1 MKPSLT
7 LTLMFVAIL
16 TACGRGHSTPTTPSQ
31 PSNSVQQSN
40 PIRVILTF
48 FPQPAV
54 ANEATTFIASIAPV
68 SSPASVTMDFGD
80 GTRAEFAPLSPE
92 NSATLKHV
100 YTRAGDFTATF
111 SFRKAAGDTAS
122 GSVIVVVR

>member
-7 LTLMFVAIL
+7 RTLIFVAIL
-16 TACGRGHSTPTTPSQ
+16 SACARGNSTPTTPSQ

-40 PIRVILTF
+40 PIRVIVTF
-48 FPQPAV
+48 VPQPAV
-54 ANEATTFIASIAPV
+54 ANEATTFIASIAPA
-68 SSPASVTMDFGD
+68 SSSASATMDFGD
-80 GTRAEFAPLSPE
+80 GTRADFGPLSPV
-92 NSATLKHV
+92 NSATLEHV

-111 SFRKAAGDTAS
+111 SVRKAAGDTAS